1 MKNHLQS
8 CSTLTDR
15 KKQARWLGA
24 WTVQWQAE
32 VQRHLFVI
40 LLKYVKISWHLSAC
54 FASHW
59 RDTTPSD
66 CISDVNGMTQTNLDT
81 MRNGGVRE
89 RERQRAETEA
99 KQLGKW
105 GRWWESARFILFPA
119 SSVMRAVIRNEAL
132 GTGCKAIIGCLS
144 PANFSGQIINAW
156 ITLLEPHCGGK
167 KQWELWGASVT
178 R

>member
-8 CSTLTDR
+8 CSTMTDR
-15 KKQARWLGA
+15 KRKARWLSA

-40 LLKYVKISWHLSAC
+40 FVKYVKISWHLSAC
-54 FASHW
+54 FNSHW
-59 RDTTPSD
+59 QDTAPSD
-66 CISDVNGMTQTNLDT
+66 CISDVNSMTQTNLDT
-81 MRNGGVRE
+81 MRNRGRGE
-89 RERQRAETEA
+89 QRAETEA

-105 GRWWESARFILFPA
+105 GRWWESAGFVLFPA

-144 PANFSGQIINAW
+144 LASFSGQIINTW
-156 ITLLEPHCGGK
+156 VTLLEPHCGGG
-167 KQWELWGASVT
+167 KQWELWGASKT